1 MSTIFSANNLSYMSS
16 NKLIIKN
23 ATFDI
28 KKNMITII
36 KGPNGAGKTT
46 LLKVLFGILEPS
58 SGVIQ
63 RQFDAK
69 QNELS
74 FIFQNPVFLNRS
86 IEDNLNHVLF
96 CKNINKDKWK
106 ALILNTLKEFNL
118 EYMLTLSLKSLSGGE
133 LQLLALVRGILIHP
147 DILFYDE
154 PTNNLDNDNIETII
168 KMINKFYM
176 KGSSIIIVSHDDI
189 LISKLQHNEISMK
202 EGVVAS

>member
-1 MSTIFSANNLSYMSS
+1 MSIIFSANNLSYRVS

-23 ATFDI
+23 ASFDI

-202 EGVVAS
+202 EGVVSS

>member
-1 MSTIFSANNLSYMSS
+1 MSIIFSANNLSYRVS

-106 ALILNTLKEFNL
+106 ALILNTLKEFDL

-202 EGVVAS
+202 EGVVSS

>member
-1 MSTIFSANNLSYMSS
+1 MSTIFSANNMSYKVS

-36 KGPNGAGKTT
+36 RGPNGAGKTT

-106 ALILNTLKEFNL
+106 TLILNTLKEFNL

-202 EGVVAS
+202 EGVVSS

>member
-1 MSTIFSANNLSYMSS
+1 MSTIFSANNLSYMVS

-189 LISKLQHNEISMK
+189 LISKIQHNEISMK

>member
-1 MSTIFSANNLSYMSS
+1 MSTIFSANNLSYMVS

-28 KKNMITII
+28 KKNIITII

>member
-1 MSTIFSANNLSYMSS
+1 MSTIFSANNLSYMVS

-202 EGVVAS
+202 EGVVSS

>member
-1 MSTIFSANNLSYMSS
+1 MSTIFSANNMSYKIS

-28 KKNMITII
+28 KKNTITII

-58 SGVIQ
+58 SGAIQ

-96 CKNINKDKWK
+96 CKNITTN
-106 ALILNTLKEFNL
+106 
-118 EYMLTLSLKSLSGGE
+118 
-133 LQLLALVRGILIHP
+133 QL
-147 DILFYDE
+147 
-154 PTNNLDNDNIETII
+154 
-168 KMINKFYM
+168 
-176 KGSSIIIVSHDDI
+176 
-189 LISKLQHNEISMK
+189 
-202 EGVVAS
+202 

>member
-1 MSTIFSANNLSYMSS
+1 MSTIFSANNLSYRVS

-168 KMINKFYM
+168 KMINKFYT

-202 EGVVAS
+202 EGVVSS

>member
-1 MSTIFSANNLSYMSS
+1 MSIIFSANNLSYRVS

-63 RQFDAK
+63 RQFDAE

-202 EGVVAS
+202 EGVVSS